1 MNHRALIEA
10 RSTSPGARGAG
21 ELRGRRAAVAPSSPI
36 AARSRSA
43 AAASS
48 TAASSAAHST
58 RALLRTAAAI
68 LPLAALAAACATVAP
83 VDPRHRSLRAQPP
96 PRALPVPVS
105 GVVPASLR
113 DSFGDPRSGG
123 RRHEGIDIFA
133 PRRTAVVSATEGYV
147 ARMANGGLGGIT
159 VTVIGPAGW
168 RHYYAHLD
176 SWGPVRE
183 GQWVQPGTLLGYV
196 GNTGNAAST
205 PPHLHYGIYA
215 EGGGA
220 INPYPLLRGGPGAP
234 GTVIASTPPRDGSEP
249 GRTTRTNP
257 PARVPPAA
265 EAEARRQAERLGAR
279 VLGEILRRAGGGN

>member
-1 MNHRALIEA
+1 MHLW
-10 RSTSPGARGAG
+10 RSK
-21 ELRGRRAAVAPSSPI
+21 
-36 AARSRSA
+36 SA
-43 AAASS
+43 
-48 TAASSAAHST
+48 
-58 RALLRTAAAI
+58 LRTATVL

-83 VDPRHRSLRAQPP
+83 VDPRHRALRTQPP

-196 GNTGNAAST
+196 GNTGNAALT

-279 VLGEILRRAGGGN
+279 VLGEILRRAGGGG